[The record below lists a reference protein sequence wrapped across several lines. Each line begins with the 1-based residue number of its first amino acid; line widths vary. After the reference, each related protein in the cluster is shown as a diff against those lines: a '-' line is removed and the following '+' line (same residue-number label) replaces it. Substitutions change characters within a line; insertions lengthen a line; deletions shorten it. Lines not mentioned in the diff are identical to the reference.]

1 MVYMADDYFVTLNWE
16 DDINEMEAAT
26 QAASTN
32 VIALVDDYGPGNSK
46 ILKVANDPNFLND
59 TIVSPVVD
67 DGGAVISGGEVDMA
81 SPSTLSSFVQFGAQS
96 YPADRL
102 VLVLWGHGASWR
114 GLCPDGSDVLTLPEL
129 RTGLSEAVTSI
140 GRPLDMVV
148 VDSCAEASVEMLTQL
163 RGLATIFVG
172 SEKDVPF
179 QGLPYVLVMNDLALD
194 TDQGPVRF
202 GMRIVE
208 DYVTWSTTNS
218 DYSVTMGV
226 FNITRMD
233 PFLVDLNTLSLAVTR
248 YDQLF
253 HPAMRTALESSEHYE
268 EDYRVDF
275 ADLMWRLFSADLP
288 LEIRHSAVQCLL
300 GAEGIVEHFRKYS
313 NPLPDDGVFAA
324 NATGLTIYAPS
335 DDPIDSSYSTLQI
348 ANSSWIGCGVNMRN
362 DTATIQSGPGPAVYL
377 FQSEVYDSP
386 FNQTPPIDTAKLI
399 WPEIY
404 DGVQAVIYRERA
416 GGLDAVEEFK
426 SPGTSIEFVL
436 PGRLTIA
443 ASAEDGGQATSYVVL
458 NFTLEGFR
466 TVAVSLFEDGEPVE
480 AAMSHYTV
488 TGVTSNG
495 TKIQSLPSPVATN
508 GCIIPLYIPRD
519 ADIGDT
525 LTIEVRDSDSD
536 ELAGRAETTILPDGT
551 KVQVTL
557 WETGT
562 HQNQNLVL
570 LLFVALPGLLL
581 VAFALLMYRQNRT
594 RREAP

>member
-1 MVYMADDYFVTLNWE
+1 
-16 DDINEMEAAT
+16 
-26 QAASTN
+26 
-32 VIALVDDYGPGNSK
+32 
-46 ILKVANDPNFLND
+46 
-59 TIVSPVVD
+59 
-67 DGGAVISGGEVDMA
+67 
-81 SPSTLSSFVQFGAQS
+81 
-96 YPADRL
+96 
-102 VLVLWGHGASWR
+102 
-114 GLCPDGSDVLTLPEL
+114 
-129 RTGLSEAVTSI
+129 
-140 GRPLDMVV
+140 
-148 VDSCAEASVEMLTQL
+148 
-163 RGLATIFVG
+163 
-172 SEKDVPF
+172 
-179 QGLPYVLVMNDLALD
+179 
-194 TDQGPVRF
+194 
-202 GMRIVE
+202 
-208 DYVTWSTTNS
+208 
-218 DYSVTMGV
+218 MGV

-443 ASAEDGGQATSYVVL
+443 AS
-458 NFTLEGFR
+458 
-466 TVAVSLFEDGEPVE
+466 VE